1 MSTATGQRGEQAACK
16 YLQHHGYQI
25 LARNVRLARGELD
38 IIARKQQILAFI
50 EVKTHRNR
58 ESSLLALTPDK
69 CHRLQSAANAWLGLH
84 TQYATLQCRFDL
96 IMLTPR
102 DGWLKWPAYQ
112 IEHIRD
118 IIR

>member
-1 MSTATGQRGEQAACK
+1 MSTAAGQQGEQAACD
-16 YLQHHGYQI
+16 YLQRHGYRI

-38 IIARKQQILAFI
+38 IIAYKKQLLLFI

-58 ESSLLALTPDK
+58 ESALLAMTADK
-69 CHRLQSAANAWLGLH
+69 CRRLQSAANAWLGRH
-84 TQYATLQCRFDL
+84 RQYAALQCRFDL

-102 DGWLKWPAYQ
+102 DGWLKWPAYR

>member
-1 MSTATGQRGEQAACK
+1 MSTAAGQRGEQAACS
-16 YLQHHGYQI
+16 YLQRHGYNI

-38 IIARKQQILAFI
+38 IIARKQQLLIFI

-58 ESSLLALTPDK
+58 ESALLAVTTDK
-69 CHRLQSAANAWLGLH
+69 CRRLQSAANAWLGQH
-84 TQYATLQCRFDL
+84 AQYATLQCRFDL

-102 DGWLKWPAYQ
+102 DSWLKWPTYR